1 MKSLKVFFTTET
13 ASNHIDSES
22 RGIEVFEND
31 TLIGTGHLNL
41 CSNWAHVDIL
51 ADYESSE
58 QKVYDQWRIQR
69 AIEERDIMHNRIL
82 LT

>member
-1 MKSLKVFFTTET
+1 MKSLKVFFT
-13 ASNHIDSES
+13 NQIDIES
-22 RGIEVFEND
+22 RGIEVFHNER
-31 TLIGTGHLNL
+31 LIAKGHLNL
-41 CSNWAHVDIL
+41 CSNWAHVDL
-51 ADYESSE
+51 LEDYESSE